1 MIDSCYHRLIVVFTR
16 CIYFFFFKQ
25 KTAYE
30 MRISDWSSDVCSSDL
45 HAAKLRASIL
55 PNRATPSSEIKGGV
69 SADEGTNTTHYSVV
83 DKQGNAVAVTY
94 TINYL
99 FGVGKIAGDT
109 CFFLNTEM
117 DDFTSKPGVTNSF
130 GLVQGAANAVAPGKR
145 PLTSMKTT
153 TQLNN

>member
-1 MIDSCYHRLIVVFTR
+1 MG
-16 CIYFFFFKQ
+16 
-25 KTAYE
+25 
-30 MRISDWSSDVCSSDL
+30 ISDWSSDVCSSDL
-45 HAAKLRASIL
+45 ATLISDEHAAKLRASIL

-109 CFFLNTEM
+109 GFFLNNEM
-117 DDFTSKPGVTNSF
+117 DDFTSKPGVPNSF

-145 PLTSMKTT
+145 PLRSMTPPIPFGRASGRDGGC
-153 TQLNN
+153 QDVIIP